1 MGFAKVHLTSFYYQ
15 NDTQWRYYYYMC
27 KKSMKRVKKLCV
39 KLTTSL
45 FLRLQMWQKVEN
57 LYIRPWRLFIFT
69 NVTKYQ
75 FIECKT
81 HTGHVSKLM
90 TSSLVIINC
99 QRMVLMHF
107 LTLYHVFIIRFMGG
121 QLLKVYRQKLGEKS
135 IKLMV
140 SSLSLFL
147 SLNLFI
153 MNFSLNFLCSKEVFI
168 TRSIVPFNK
177 LILLTEP
184 LPRLQKDRYTDICIV
199 ISDLRFFISDAVA
212 KSCSWHL
219 VIFLTI

>member
-1 MGFAKVHLTSFYYQ
+1 M
-15 NDTQWRYYYYMC
+15 
-27 KKSMKRVKKLCV
+27 
-39 KLTTSL
+39 
-45 FLRLQMWQKVEN
+45 
-57 LYIRPWRLFIFT
+57 
-69 NVTKYQ
+69 
-75 FIECKT
+75 
-81 HTGHVSKLM
+81 SKLM
-90 TSSLVIINC
+90 TSSLVISNC

-168 TRSIVPFNK
+168 TRSIVPLNK

-184 LPRLQKDRYTDICIV
+184 LVRSQKDRYTDICIV
-199 ISDLRFFISDAVA
+199 ISDLRFFISGAVA
-212 KSCSWHL
+212 KSCS
-219 VIFLTI
+219 

>member
-1 MGFAKVHLTSFYYQ
+1 
-15 NDTQWRYYYYMC
+15 
-27 KKSMKRVKKLCV
+27 
-39 KLTTSL
+39 
-45 FLRLQMWQKVEN
+45 
-57 LYIRPWRLFIFT
+57 
-69 NVTKYQ
+69 
-75 FIECKT
+75 
-81 HTGHVSKLM
+81 M
-90 TSSLVIINC
+90 TSSLVISNC

-168 TRSIVPFNK
+168 TRSIVPLNK

-184 LPRLQKDRYTDICIV
+184 LARLQKDRYTDICIV
-199 ISDLRFFISDAVA
+199 ISDLRFFISGAVA

-219 VIFLTI
+219 VIFSTISKIWFLGIYLWTVFVFYYKQNIS

>member
-1 MGFAKVHLTSFYYQ
+1 
-15 NDTQWRYYYYMC
+15 
-27 KKSMKRVKKLCV
+27 
-39 KLTTSL
+39 
-45 FLRLQMWQKVEN
+45 
-57 LYIRPWRLFIFT
+57 
-69 NVTKYQ
+69 
-75 FIECKT
+75 
-81 HTGHVSKLM
+81 M
-90 TSSLVIINC
+90 TSSLVISNC

-168 TRSIVPFNK
+168 TRSIVPLNK

-184 LPRLQKDRYTDICIV
+184 LVRSQKDRYTDICIV
-199 ISDLRFFISDAVA
+199 ISDLRFFISGAVA

-219 VIFLTI
+219 VIFSTISKIWFLGIYLWTVFVFYYKQNIS